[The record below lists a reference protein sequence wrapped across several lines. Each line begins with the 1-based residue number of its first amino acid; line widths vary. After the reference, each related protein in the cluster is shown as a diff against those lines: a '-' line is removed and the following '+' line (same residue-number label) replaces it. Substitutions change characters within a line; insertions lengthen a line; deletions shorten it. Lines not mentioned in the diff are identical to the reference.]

1 MRRALSTASL
11 GLLYGGAGGVV
22 GDVFV
27 DQGITIDEREESV
40 SALSSDQL
48 DLSVI
53 DHISIVEIVDNK
65 TNIELITREDEINA
79 E

>member
-11 GLLYGGAGGVV
+11 GLLYGGVGGVV

-27 DQGITIDEREESV
+27 DQGITIDERDESV

-48 DLSVI
+48 DLSVDDKI
-53 DHISIVEIVDNK
+53 NIVEIIDSK
-65 TNIELITREDEINA
+65 TNIELITREGEINA

>member
-1 MRRALSTASL
+1 MRRALSSASL
-11 GLLYGGAGGVV
+11 GMLYGGSGGI

-48 DLSVI
+48 DLSVT
-53 DHISIVEIVDNK
+53 DKISIIEIVDNK
-65 TNIELITREDEINA
+65 TNIEVITIEGEINA

>member
-1 MRRALSTASL
+1 MRRALSSASL
-11 GLLYGGAGGVV
+11 GMLYGGDGGGN

-48 DLSVI
+48 DLTVP
-53 DHISIVEIVDNK
+53 DKISIIEIVDNK
-65 TNIELITREDEINA
+65 TNIEVITQEGEINA